1 MTEISEIIPS
11 SRHRYQMV
19 LDNALDAVIVIDGQS
34 RIVEWSDQ
42 AQALFGWSA
51 QEAMGKT
58 LADTLLPQNGASS
71 VNRRQ
76 GGTFSSAR
84 GKVEAGR
91 RIEVEARHKDGKSIP
106 LTFSLLPLQA
116 GDQAKDGVGESS
128 EWRQLEIVLQR
139 QANLTRLI
147 IDNMADAILVADI
160 NGRLVIANPA
170 ARALFGIQAVGASD
184 ATSVCGLPLL
194 EEDGATPIAGDHQP
208 VCVALDGRLV
218 HQRFVLVRA
227 AYSAAPIPVSIN
239 ATPLFDNE
247 GQSLGAVAVFHDITE
262 QKQRE
267 AALTQQAQRL
277 SQQADLLN
285 LVRDAIIVRM
295 LPEDTISYWN
305 KGAERLYKFRSDQA
319 IGRVSHELLATQFPI
334 PLNEILNTAQQ
345 QGYWEG
351 ELTQATADGRH
362 ITVHSQWVL
371 DYQDGRAARFLESA
385 TDITQRVQ
393 AEKALRQSQQ
403 NYELLVESST
413 DYAIMM
419 LSPDGKIESW
429 NSGAE
434 KVLGYAAEEAIGRHM
449 DMLFTPEDRSR
460 GMPQREL
467 ERARQEGRADN
478 GGWRLRRDDSKF
490 WAAGITTPTWH
501 SDGSLRG
508 FAKIM
513 RDLTAQRLAEEQ
525 THFLANHDAL
535 TGLPNRVRFS
545 DELHQA
551 IALCERNRTKFA
563 LLVLD
568 LDRFKYVNDTF
579 GHHTGDLL
587 LKEVSLRIRGTLRET
602 DFVARLGGDE
612 FVVIQ
617 REDTQPQAAEAL
629 ASKLVKQLGQPYLLE
644 AAEVISGSSVG
655 IAIYP
660 GDASN
665 SVELLKRADLALY
678 RAKHAGRH
686 NFQFYTSELAAELAS
701 REDRAQ
707 ALRQALQNQQFEL
720 YYQPQIDL
728 NDWKIATVE
737 ALLRWHASELD
748 LLPPRDFLGVAE
760 ESGVI
765 VEIGVWALREACMQ
779 VRRWQ
784 QQGLPELRISVNCSA
799 RQFGDPEFVA
809 MVPRILDEAGLTPSL
824 LELEVPESLLAQRPE
839 IKGQLAA
846 LRSLGIRIT
855 IDNFGTGNTALKE
868 LQGLEVDALKI
879 DKAFVRHLPHRR
891 EDSAIASA
899 IIGLARNLGIG
910 VVAGGVETAEQLAYL
925 KSRDCQS
932 AQGFIFS
939 PPVTADEFEALMLNG
954 NWSQLNRWSAL
965 GGTEGMGSLH

>member
-1 MTEISEIIPS
+1 MTEISETIPAS
-11 SRHRYQMV
+11 GHRYQVV
-19 LDNALDAVIVIDGQS
+19 LDNALEAVIVIDGQS

-51 QEAMGKT
+51 QEAIGKT
-58 LADTLLPQNGASS
+58 LADTLLPKNGVNPADKRKWASAPVRS
-71 VNRRQ
+71 
-76 GGTFSSAR
+76 TA
-84 GKVEAGR
+84 EAGR
-91 RIEVEARHKDGKSIP
+91 RIEVEARHKDGNPIP
-106 LTFSLLPLQA
+106 LTFSLLPLQLDDPVNGRTGAA
-116 GDQAKDGVGESS
+116 G
-128 EWRQLEIVLQR
+128 EWHQLEFALQR
-139 QANLTRLI
+139 QSHLTRLI
-147 IDNMADAILVADI
+147 IDNMADAILVADT

-170 ARALFGIQAVGASD
+170 ARALFGTQATD
-184 ATSVCGLPLL
+184 APDAASVCELPLL
-194 EEDGATPIAGDHQP
+194 EENGATSIAVDHQP
-208 VCVALDGRLV
+208 VCVALTGRLV
-218 HQRFVLVRA
+218 HQRYALVQA
-227 AYSAAPIPVSIN
+227 AYSAAPIHVAIN

-247 GQSLGAVAVFHDITE
+247 GRILGAVAVFHDITE

-277 SQQADLLN
+277 TQQADLLN
-285 LVRDAIIVRM
+285 LVRDAIIVRA

-305 KGAERLYKFRSDQA
+305 KGAEQLYKFRSDQA
-319 IGRVSHELLATQFPI
+319 VGRVSHELLATQFPR
-334 PLNEILNTAQQ
+334 PLDEIINTTQQ

-351 ELTQATADGRH
+351 ELTQTTADGAH

-371 DYQDGRAARFLESA
+371 DYQDGRAARFLETD
-385 TDITQRVQ
+385 TDITQRVR

-403 NYELLVESST
+403 NYQLLVESST

-419 LSPDGKIESW
+419 LSPEGRIESW

-434 KVLGYAAEEAIGRHM
+434 KILGYSVAEAIGRHM
-449 DMLFTPEDRSR
+449 DMLFTPEDRNR
-460 GMPQREL
+460 GMPQREM
-467 ERARQEGRADN
+467 ERARQDGRADN
-478 GGWRLRRDDSKF
+478 GGWRVRRDGSKF

-501 SDGSLRG
+501 ADGSLRG

-551 IALCERNRTKFA
+551 IALCERNRTQFA

-568 LDRFKYVNDTF
+568 LDRFKNVNDTF

-587 LKEVSLRIRGTLRET
+587 LKEVSLRIRATLRET

-629 ASKLVKQLGQPYLLE
+629 AGKLVKQLGQPYLLE
-644 AAEVISGSSVG
+644 AAEVISGTSVG
-655 IAIYP
+655 IAVYP

-707 ALRQALQNQQFEL
+707 ALRQALLNQQFEL

-728 NDWKIATVE
+728 NDWKISTVE

-765 VEIGVWALREACMQ
+765 VDIGVWALREACMQ
-779 VRRWQ
+779 VRKWQ
-784 QQGLPELRISVNCSA
+784 KQGLPDLRISVNCSA
-799 RQFGDPEFVA
+799 RQFNDPEFVA
-809 MVPRILDEAGLTPSL
+809 MVPRVLQEADLTPSS
-824 LELEVPESLLAQRPE
+824 LELEVPEALLAQRPE
-839 IKGQLAA
+839 IKVQLAA

-939 PPVTADEFEALMLNG
+939 PPVTADDFEALMLSG
-954 NWSQLNRWSAL
+954 SWSQLNRWSTF
-965 GGTEGMGSLH
+965 GGADGMNSLH

>member
-1 MTEISEIIPS
+1 MAEISERTPS
-11 SRHRYQMV
+11 SRHRYQVV
-19 LDNALDAVIVIDGQS
+19 LDNALDAVIVIDEQS
-34 RIVEWSDQ
+34 RILEWSDQ

-51 QEAMGKT
+51 QEATGKT
-58 LADTLLPQNGASS
+58 LADTLLQQNGTNLADTRNWASAPIR
-71 VNRRQ
+71 N
-76 GGTFSSAR
+76 TA
-84 GKVEAGR
+84 EAGR
-91 RIEVEARHKDGKSIP
+91 RIEVEALHKDGKPIP
-106 LTFSLLPLQA
+106 LTFSLLPLQPDDPER
-116 GDQAKDGVGESS
+116 GQARAISA
-128 EWRQLEIVLQR
+128 WHQLEFALQR
-139 QANLTRLI
+139 QSQLTRLI
-147 IDNMADAILVADI
+147 IDNMADAILVADM
-160 NGRLVIANPA
+160 NGSLVIANPA
-170 ARALFGIQAVGASD
+170 ARALFGIRPTD
-184 ATSVCGLPLL
+184 APDVTSVCGLPLL
-194 EEDGATPIAGDHQP
+194 EEDGTTPMEADCQP
-208 VCVALDGRLV
+208 VCLALAGRLV
-218 HQRFVLVRA
+218 HQRFALVQA
-227 AYSAAPIPVSIN
+227 AYSAAPIHVAIN

-247 GQSLGAVAVFHDITE
+247 GRVLGAVAVFHDITE

-277 SQQADLLN
+277 TQQAELLN
-285 LVRDAIIVRM
+285 LVRDAIIVRT
-295 LPEDTISYWN
+295 LPEDIISYWN
-305 KGAERLYKFRSDQA
+305 KGAEQLYKYRSDQA

-334 PLNEILNTAQQ
+334 PLDEVLNTTQQ

-351 ELTQATADGRH
+351 ELTQTTADGRH

-371 DYQDGRAARFLESA
+371 DYQDGRAARFLETA
-385 TDITQRVQ
+385 TDITQRVL

-403 NYELLVESST
+403 NYQLLVESST

-419 LSPDGKIESW
+419 LSPEGRIESW

-434 KVLGYAAEEAIGRHM
+434 KVLGHAAEEAIGQSI
-449 DMLFTPEDRSR
+449 DMLFTPDDRSR

-478 GGWRLRRDDSKF
+478 GGWRVRRDGSKF
-490 WAAGITTPTWH
+490 WAAGITTPTWNP
-501 SDGSLRG
+501 DGSLRG
-508 FAKIM
+508 YAKIM

-525 THFLANHDAL
+525 THFLANHDGL

-551 IALCERNRTKFA
+551 IALCERNRTNFA

-568 LDRFKYVNDTF
+568 LDRFKHVNDTF

-587 LKEVSLRIRGTLRET
+587 LKEVSLRIRATLRET

-617 REDTQPQAAEAL
+617 TENGQPQAAEAL
-629 ASKLVKQLGQPYLLE
+629 AGKLVKQLGQPYLLE
-644 AAEVISGSSVG
+644 AAEVISGTSVG
-655 IAIYP
+655 VALYP
-660 GDASN
+660 DHAGN
-665 SVELLKRADLALY
+665 SVELLKRADVALY

-686 NFQFYTSELAAELAS
+686 NFQFYTSELASELAS

-728 NDWKIATVE
+728 NEWKIATVE

-748 LLPPRDFLGVAE
+748 LLPPRDFLGIAE

-779 VRRWQ
+779 VRKWQ
-784 QQGLPELRISVNCSA
+784 KQGLPELRISVNCSE

-809 MVPRILDEAGLTPSL
+809 MVPRVLEEAGLTASS
-824 LELEVPESLLAQRPE
+824 LELEVPEALLAQRPE
-839 IKGQLAA
+839 IKVQLAA

-954 NWSQLNRWSAL
+954 SWSQLNRWSAL
-965 GGTEGMGSLH
+965 GGAAGMNSLH